1 MQINKNVL
9 ENTYFHVFNKK
20 VLRCKPAFK
29 AGLHLRT
36 FLSSTFLSCWRHK
49 IMSSTFL
56 FLIWGHSNW
65 RTKMLK
71 TFVWYRLFFRF
82 WEQKS
87 PQNDVLR
94 CKCKSTKMSSKTPIF
109 MSSTKKSSDVNPPLD
124 LLHTSKLRGKKMCYN
139 QFSQWVTKSFWY

>member
-1 MQINKNVL
+1 MFDNEVL
-9 ENTYFHVFNKK
+9 KLDWFSFDITKK
-20 VLRCKPAFK
+20 DTLRIRGEDSLFYATILYALGLFIHDSKG
-29 AGLHLRT
+29 GLHLRT

-49 IMSSTFL
+49 IMSSTFC
-56 FLIWGHSNW
+56 FCSWGHSNW

-82 WEQKS
+82 WEQKR

-109 MSSTKKSSDVNPPLD
+109 MSSTKKSSDVNPP
-124 LLHTSKLRGKKMCYN
+124 
-139 QFSQWVTKSFWY
+139 